1 VHEHG
6 FGGSPANGFE
16 STTSVMQGAFG
27 VDVRNRDGL
36 IALSDMRTGLWLFR
50 MDGFTGWNGRDFGQP
65 NISSV
70 QDWDR
75 GPEGAPKTTTAPQDG
90 ASGK

>member
-1 VHEHG
+1 
-6 FGGSPANGFE
+6 
-16 STTSVMQGAFG
+16 
-27 VDVRNRDGL
+27 
-36 IALSDMRTGLWLFR
+36 MRTGLWLFR

-90 ASGK
+90 AAGR